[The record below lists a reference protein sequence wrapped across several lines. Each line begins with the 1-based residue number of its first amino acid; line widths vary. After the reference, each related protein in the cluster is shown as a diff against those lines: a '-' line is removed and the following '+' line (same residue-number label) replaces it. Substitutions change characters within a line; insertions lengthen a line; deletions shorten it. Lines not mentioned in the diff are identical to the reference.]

1 MKEQQLTELLHDMS
15 LQEKID
21 QMFQVMG
28 LFFTENEEGTL
39 TGPAQNFGVD
49 VKDLQSAGTILGSYG
64 ADTLKAI
71 QDKAMSV
78 QPHHIPM
85 LFMLDVIHGLKTIF
99 PAPLAQGATFDP
111 ALSGECA
118 AAAAREAAA
127 SGLHVTFAPMV
138 DLVRDA
144 RWGRVVEST
153 GEDPYL
159 NRLFAAEIVKGF
171 QGDDVKAS
179 GKIAACVKHFA
190 AYGAAQAGRD
200 YNTVELCERT
210 LRDYYLP
217 SYKAA
222 VDAGVKLVMTSFNTV
237 NDIPATGNQWLMKE
251 ILRKEFGFDGVLI
264 TDFTAI
270 PEMIR
275 HGYAADERDA
285 ALKAIQAGVDI
296 DMMSGCYAGNLKS
309 LVEDG
314 EVDESAIDECV
325 LRILKLKN
333 DLGLFENP
341 YKDADAEK
349 EKEVILCKEHR
360 ALARKA
366 ASESFVLLKNDGLLP
381 LDLSKKIAFIGP
393 YTQNRELQSSWAF
406 TGDPKDT
413 VSIQGAAEE
422 CMDASRTSF
431 TPGCPVLGNDV
442 VLTGFTGSVNQTFSA
457 EELSE
462 MKAAAIQA
470 AREAELV
477 VMPLGEH
484 FLQSGEATSRAFLD
498 LPEIQMELFRA
509 VYEVNPNIVVVLF
522 NGRPLDLREIS
533 QKAGAI
539 LEVWLPGTEGG
550 HAILDV
556 LTGKTAPQGKLPMS
570 FPYCVGQLPVS
581 YNHFATGR
589 PVGPNADPRF
599 SSKYTDIPNEPLY
612 PFGFGL
618 SYTDFSV
625 SGVSLSDTVLGKD
638 SAANSLQASVEVENT
653 GSFAGTETIQLY
665 LQDVTASVVRPVKEL
680 KGFRKETLQ
689 HGEKKTVSFTITPD
703 MLAFTRADGSFGSE
717 PGLFRVM
724 IGNSSAV
731 SEYAEFTLE

>member
-1 MKEQQLTELLHDMS
+1 MNEQQLNELLNDMS

-28 LFFTENEEGTL
+28 VFFSNDDNGTL
-39 TGPAQNFGVD
+39 TGPAQEFGVPLQ
-49 VKDLQSAGTILGSYG
+49 DLQSAGSILGTYG
-64 ADTLKAI
+64 AEKLKAI
-71 QDKAMSV
+71 QDKAMSM
-78 QPHHIPM
+78 QPHHIPL

-111 ALSGECA
+111 SLAQECSS
-118 AAAAREAAA
+118 AAAREAAV

-159 NRLFAAEIVKGF
+159 NSLFAAAMVKGL

-179 GKIAACVKHFA
+179 GKIASCVKHFA
-190 AYGAAQAGRD
+190 GYGGAQAGRE

-217 SYKAA
+217 AYRSAIE
-222 VDAGVKLVMTSFNTV
+222 AGARLIMSSFNTV
-237 NDIPATGNQWLMKE
+237 NDIPATGNQWLMKQ

-270 PEMIR
+270 PELVA
-275 HGYAADERDA
+275 HGYAKDHRDA
-285 ALKAIQAGVDI
+285 AHKAIQAGIDM
-296 DMMSGCYAGNLKS
+296 DMMSSCYAGHLKE

-314 EVDESAIDECV
+314 SVDETCINEAV

-333 DLGLFENP
+333 ELGLFENP
-341 YKDADAEK
+341 YKDADPAK
-349 EKEVILCKEHR
+349 EKDVILCSEHR

-366 ASESFVLLKNDGLLP
+366 AAESFVLLKNDDVLP
-381 LDLSKKIAFIGP
+381 LNTSQKIAFIGP
-393 YTQNRELQSSWAF
+393 YTDNKELLSSWAF

-413 VSIQGAAEE
+413 VSIQEAAMECEELSGAVFA
-422 CMDASRTSF
+422 
-431 TPGCPVLGNDV
+431 PGCPVLGDGVN
-442 VLTGFTGSVNQTFSA
+442 LTGFTEANVQAYSA
-457 EELSE
+457 EELAK

-470 AREAELV
+470 AKDADLV
-477 VMPLGEH
+477 IMPLGEH
-484 FLQSGEATSRAFLD
+484 YLQSGEATSRAFLD
-498 LPEIQMELFRA
+498 LPDVQMDLFRA
-509 VYEVNPNIVVVLF
+509 VWDVNPNILVVLF
-522 NGRPLDLREIS
+522 NGRPLDLRELS
-533 QKAGAI
+533 QKAKGI

-550 HAILDV
+550 HAVVDTL
-556 LTGKTAPQGKLPMS
+556 LGTSTPQGKLPMS
-570 FPYCVGQLPVS
+570 FPYCVGQVPIS
-581 YNHFATGR
+581 YNLFSTGR
-589 PVGPNADPRF
+589 PTGPDQHPRF
-599 SSKYTDIPNEPLY
+599 TSRYTDIPNEPLY

-618 SYTDFSV
+618 SYTQFTISPV
-625 SGVSLSDTVLGKD
+625 TLSKETLCASTGET
-638 SAANSLQASVEVENT
+638 LQASVTIKNT
-653 GSFAGTETIQLY
+653 GSRPGKETLQLY

-680 KGFRKETLQ
+680 KGIQKVTLQ
-689 HGEKKTVSFTITPD
+689 PGEEQTVSFAISPE
-703 MLAFTRADGSFGSE
+703 MLSFTRADGTYGWE

-731 SEYAEFTLE
+731 SDFAAFTAE

>member
-1 MKEQQLTELLHDMS
+1 MKEQQLRELLNDMS

-28 LFFTENEEGTL
+28 LFFTEDDDGTL
-39 TGPAQNFGVD
+39 TGPSQSFGVSLQ
-49 VKDLQSAGTILGSYG
+49 DLQSAGTILGTFG
-64 ADTLKAI
+64 ADKLKAI

-111 ALSGECA
+111 SLARECA
-118 AAAAREAAA
+118 SAAALESAV

-159 NRLFAAEIVKGF
+159 NSLFAQEIVKGF
-171 QGDDVKAS
+171 QGDDIHAT

-190 AYGAAQAGRD
+190 AYGGAQAGRD

-217 SYKAA
+217 SYHAA
-222 VDAGVKLVMTSFNTV
+222 IQAGARMVMTSFNTV
-237 NDIPATGNQWLMKE
+237 NDIPATGNQWLMKQ
-251 ILRKEFGFDGVLI
+251 ILRDEFGFDGVLI

-270 PEMIR
+270 PEMIK
-275 HGYAADERDA
+275 HGYAADPRDA
-285 ALKAIQAGVDI
+285 AREAIQAGVDI

-314 EVDESAIDECV
+314 TIDESAINASV
-325 LRILKLKN
+325 FRILKLKN

-341 YKDADAEK
+341 YKDADADK
-349 EKEVILCKEHR
+349 EKTVLLCPKHR

-366 ASESFVLLKNDGLLP
+366 ASESFVLLKNNGILP
-381 LDLSKKIAFIGP
+381 LDPTKKIAFIGP
-393 YTQNRELQSSWAF
+393 YTSNKELHSSWAF
-406 TGDPKDT
+406 TGDDKDT
-413 VSIQGAAEE
+413 VSIQEAASE
-422 CMDASRTSF
+422 CMDLSRTNFVS
-431 TPGCPVLGNDV
+431 GCPVLGNNV
-442 VLTGFTGSVNQTFSA
+442 KLSGFAGSVNQTFSS
-457 EELSE
+457 EKLSE

-470 AREAELV
+470 AKEADIV

-484 FLQSGEATSRAFLD
+484 YLQSGEATSRAFLD
-498 LPEIQMELFRA
+498 IPDVQMDLFRA
-509 VYEVNPNIVVVLF
+509 VREVNPNIVIVLF

-533 QKAGAI
+533 QKAAAI
-539 LEVWLPGTEGG
+539 LDVWFPGTEGG
-550 HAILDV
+550 HAIIDTLLGRSV
-556 LTGKTAPQGKLPMS
+556 PQGKLPMS
-570 FPYCVGQLPVS
+570 FPYCVGQLPIS
-581 YNHFATGR
+581 YNQFSTGR
-589 PVGPNADPRF
+589 PVGPDSDPRF

-618 SYTDFSV
+618 SYTSFEISPV
-625 SGVSLSDTVLGKD
+625 TLSDSKLSTDRYG
-638 SAANSLQASVEVENT
+638 SGIQASVTIENT
-653 GSFAGTETIQLY
+653 GSQTGTETLQLY

-680 KGFRKETLQ
+680 KGIRKVTLQ
-689 HGEKKTVSFTITPD
+689 PGEKAIVSFDITPD
-703 MLAFTRADGSFGSE
+703 MLAFTRADGTYGSE
-717 PGLFRVM
+717 PGLFRTM

-731 SEYAEFTLE
+731 SEFAAFTLE

>member
-28 LFFTENEEGTL
+28 LFFTEDEEGTL

-85 LFMLDVIHGLKTIF
+85 LFMLDVIHGLKTVF

-159 NRLFAAEIVKGF
+159 NSLFAAEIVKGF

-237 NDIPATGNQWLMKE
+237 NDIPATGNQWLMKK
-251 ILRKEFGFDGVLI
+251 ILRGEFGFDGVLI

-349 EKEVILCKEHR
+349 EKEVILCREHR

-413 VSIQGAAEE
+413 VSIQDAAEE

-498 LPEIQMELFRA
+498 L
-509 VYEVNPNIVVVLF
+509 
-522 NGRPLDLREIS
+522 REIS
-533 QKAGAI
+533 QKAKAI

-680 KGFRKETLQ
+680 KGFRKVALQ
-689 HGEKKTVSFTITPD
+689 PGEKKTVSFPITPD

>member
-1 MKEQQLTELLHDMS
+1 
-15 LQEKID
+15 
-21 QMFQVMG
+21 
-28 LFFTENEEGTL
+28 
-39 TGPAQNFGVD
+39 
-49 VKDLQSAGTILGSYG
+49 
-64 ADTLKAI
+64 
-71 QDKAMSV
+71 
-78 QPHHIPM
+78 
-85 LFMLDVIHGLKTIF
+85 
-99 PAPLAQGATFDP
+99 
-111 ALSGECA
+111 
-118 AAAAREAAA
+118 
-127 SGLHVTFAPMV
+127 
-138 DLVRDA
+138 
-144 RWGRVVEST
+144 
-153 GEDPYL
+153 
-159 NRLFAAEIVKGF
+159 
-171 QGDDVKAS
+171 
-179 GKIAACVKHFA
+179 
-190 AYGAAQAGRD
+190 
-200 YNTVELCERT
+200 
-210 LRDYYLP
+210 
-217 SYKAA
+217 
-222 VDAGVKLVMTSFNTV
+222 
-237 NDIPATGNQWLMKE
+237 
-251 ILRKEFGFDGVLI
+251 
-264 TDFTAI
+264 
-270 PEMIR
+270 
-275 HGYAADERDA
+275 
-285 ALKAIQAGVDI
+285 
-296 DMMSGCYAGNLKS
+296 
-309 LVEDG
+309 
-314 EVDESAIDECV
+314 
-325 LRILKLKN
+325 
-333 DLGLFENP
+333 
-341 YKDADAEK
+341 
-349 EKEVILCKEHR
+349 
-360 ALARKA
+360 
-366 ASESFVLLKNDGLLP
+366 
-381 LDLSKKIAFIGP
+381 
-393 YTQNRELQSSWAF
+393 
-406 TGDPKDT
+406 
-413 VSIQGAAEE
+413 
-422 CMDASRTSF
+422 MDASRTSF

-533 QKAGAI
+533 QKAKAI

-599 SSKYTDIPNEPLY
+599 SSRYTDIPNEPLY

-625 SGVSLSDTVLGKD
+625 SEVSLSDPVLGED
-638 SAANSLQASVEVENT
+638 SGTNSLQASVEVENT

-680 KGFRKETLQ
+680 KGFRKVTLQ
-689 HGEKKTVSFTITPD
+689 PGEKKTVSFPITPD